1 MIIFKAVKELL
12 QCMQKILI
20 VDDDTSFGMMVSGY
34 LKKKGLETVLAGS
47 FLKAKDHLEHES
59 FDLVLTDHRLPD
71 GTGLDVLDKSKSV
84 AADIPVI
91 LITAY
96 SDIRVAVDAIKK
108 GAFEYIT
115 KPVNAEELLH
125 VVTKALNNH
134 QKPTSLISEYITGEG
149 EEALR
154 MEEHIRLVAPTE
166 VAVLIQGESGTGKE
180 YVARRIHE
188 LSSHSSG
195 PFVAVDCGALTSEI
209 ASSELFGHVKGSFTG
224 AVDNKTGHFESVGK
238 GTIFLDE
245 VGNLSYEVQMKLLR
259 AIQERR
265 ARRLGSNTEFSI
277 DARIITATNDD
288 LRTSALEGT
297 FREDLYHR
305 LNEFQIL
312 VPPLRARRGD
322 LLKYANYFLDKAAG
336 EFGKEIKGF
345 SNPVLKIFE
354 SYEWPGNI
362 RELRNV
368 VRRSVLLTRG
378 DFIEMESIPPEL
390 SENSGVTGKE
400 LNLSNARNATEK
412 QLIEEALL
420 KTRHN
425 KSETARLLGMDRKTL
440 YNKMQ
445 KLKIDY

>member
-1 MIIFKAVKELL
+1 
-12 QCMQKILI
+12 MQKILI
-20 VDDDTSFGMMVSGY
+20 VDDDTSFGMMVSGF

-47 FLKAKDHLEHES
+47 LANAKDYLEKDV

-71 GTGLDVLDKSKSV
+71 GTGLEVLDKSKSV
-84 AADIPVI
+84 ASNVPVV

-96 SDIRVAVDAIKK
+96 SDIRVAVDAIKR

-125 VVTKALNNH
+125 VVTKALKNNH
-134 QKPTSLISEYITGEG
+134 KNPSMISEYIVSQG
-149 EEALR
+149 EEARR

-180 YVARRIHE
+180 YVARRIHQQ
-188 LSSHSSG
+188 SNHASG

-224 AVDNKTGHFESVGK
+224 AVDNKIGHFESVGK

-245 VGNLSYEVQMKLLR
+245 VGNLSYEVQVKLLR

-277 DARIITATNDD
+277 DARIISATNDD
-288 LRTSALEGT
+288 LRSSALEGA

-312 VPPLRARRGD
+312 VPPLRSRQGD
-322 LLKYANYFLDKAAG
+322 LMKYANYFLEKAAG

-354 SYEWPGNI
+354 KYEWPGNL

-378 DFIEMESIPPEL
+378 ALVEMESIPPEL
-390 SENSGVTGKE
+390 SETSGKINAE
-400 LNLSNARNATEK
+400 LNFSDARDATEK

-425 KSETARLLGMDRKTL
+425 KSETAKLLGMDRKTL